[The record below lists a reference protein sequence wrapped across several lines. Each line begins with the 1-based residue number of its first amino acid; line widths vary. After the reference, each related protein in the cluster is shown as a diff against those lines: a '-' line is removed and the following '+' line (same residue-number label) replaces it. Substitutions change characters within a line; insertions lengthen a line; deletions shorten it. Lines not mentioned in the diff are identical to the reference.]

1 MADLFSM
8 TAPLLV
14 RHADGVRHIVAER
27 FPLGDGPGLIYFE
40 LYWHLQ
46 RPAAQAIH
54 RLAGEIRGDGP
65 WKVGDAVISV
75 LGCHGTDPE
84 LAATFA
90 EWQDYLRQGAPG
102 YPAPKAI
109 RVLAHAHGAQ
119 VD

>member
-14 RHADGVRHIVAER
+14 RLPDGSRHIMAER
-27 FPLGDGPGLIYFE
+27 FRLAATPGLVYFE

-46 RPAAQAIH
+46 RPASRGIH
-54 RLAGEIRGDGP
+54 RLDGEIHGDGP
-65 WKVGDAVISV
+65 WKIGAAVISV

-84 LAATFA
+84 LAGTYA

-102 YPAPKAI
+102 YPATAAI
-109 RVLAHAHGAQ
+109 RALAEAHGAQ
-119 VD
+119 PV